1 MDNSLDVKSSGNFPE
16 ASGQR
21 LNDFSL
27 DFVTNHDSS
36 VVNIIK
42 TTKLIFCSNPLN
54 ILSLNAFLSF
64 KNLN

>member
-16 ASGQR
+16 ASGHR

-27 DFVTNHDSS
+27 DFATNHDSS

-42 TTKLIFCSNPLN
+42 TTKSFYHSR
-54 ILSLNAFLSF
+54 ILTGTDTSQKLT
-64 KNLN
+64 

>member
-16 ASGQR
+16 ASGHR

-42 TTKLIFCSNPLN
+42 TTKLIFLLKPLKH
-54 ILSLNAFLSF
+54 IKF
-64 KNLN
+64 KCISIIQES